1 MSGTAMNGERT
12 LAESGQRPAYD
23 RIIAVGLRRWKA
35 HNLSP
40 ILKSQCRRLHFARGS
55 KAVAALAPGGGD
67 AIAIWGATA
76 PPGIEELAYASGAA
90 LVRLEDGFIRSVGL
104 GSDLI
109 PPQSLV
115 LDRTGIYF
123 DATRPS
129 DLETI
134 LQTTEFDAGQ
144 LARAAQVRAL
154 IVASGLTKYNIE
166 PRTVPRWPAR
176 TPGQPI
182 VLVPGQVETDASIA
196 LGGAHV
202 RSNLALLRAVRS
214 ARPDAW
220 IVYKPH
226 PDVMSGNRS
235 GRTGLRE
242 TAGIANWIETE
253 ASIVSC
259 IEACDEVHTITS
271 LSGFDALLRGKPV
284 VTYGAPFY
292 AGWGLTEDKAEDWAE
307 NRAENRAEVS
317 ATWARR
323 TRRLTLDA
331 LVAGALLA
339 YPYYWDPASRCA
351 DSCETVLSRIAQ
363 TRDLLQRSGDLERLR
378 SGWARRQLRKL
389 RVLKD
394 ALWGRG

>member
-1 MSGTAMNGERT
+1 MADTER
-12 LAESGQRPAYD
+12 GPAYD
-23 RIIAVGLRRWKA
+23 RIIAVGLRQWKA

-40 ILKSQCRRLHFARGS
+40 MLQAQCRRLHFVRGS
-55 KAVAALAPGGGD
+55 KAVAALAPSAAD
-67 AIAIWGATA
+67 AIAIWGATP
-76 PPGIEELAYASGAA
+76 PPGIADLACATGAA
-90 LVRLEDGFIRSVGL
+90 LLRLEDGFIRSVGL

-123 DATRPS
+123 DATRAS

-134 LQTTEFDAGQ
+134 LQTNTFGADM
-144 LARAAQVRAL
+144 LARAAQIRAL

-166 PRTVPRWPAR
+166 PRTVPRWPAPA
-176 TPGQPI
+176 PGRPI

-235 GRTGLRE
+235 GRTALRE
-242 TAGIANWIETE
+242 TQAVADWIETD

-284 VTYGAPFY
+284 ITYGAPFY
-292 AGWGLTEDKAEDWAE
+292 AGWGLTED
-307 NRAENRAEVS
+307 RAEVS
-317 ATWARR
+317 AAWPRR

-331 LVAGALLA
+331 LVAGALLV
-339 YPYYWDPASRCA
+339 YPYYWNPEARCG
-351 DSCETVLSRIAQ
+351 DVCETVLYRIAQ
-363 TRDLLQRSGDLERLR
+363 TRDLLQSTGKLEQLR
-378 SGWARRQLRKL
+378 SGWARRQFRKM

-394 ALWGRG
+394 ALWGRR

>member
-1 MSGTAMNGERT
+1 MSWNGALVDTER
-12 LAESGQRPAYD
+12 EPAYD

-40 ILKSQCRRLHFARGS
+40 ILKSQCRRLHFARGT

-76 PPGIEELAYASGAA
+76 PPGIAELAGATGAA
-90 LVRLEDGFIRSVGL
+90 LLRLEDGFIRSVGL

-214 ARPDAW
+214 TRPDAW

-235 GRTGLRE
+235 GRTSLRE
-242 TAGIANWIETE
+242 TADIANWIETE

-292 AGWGLTEDKAEDWAE
+292 AGWGLTED
-307 NRAENRAEVS
+307 RAENRAEVS
-317 ATWARR
+317 AAWARR

-331 LVAGALLA
+331 LVAGTLLA
-339 YPYYWDPASRCA
+339 YPYYWDPASECA

-363 TRDLLQRSGDLERLR
+363 TRDLLQSSGDLERLR

-389 RVLKD
+389 RVLKN

>member
-1 MSGTAMNGERT
+1 MNGERT
-12 LAESGQRPAYD
+12 LADSGQSPAYE

-35 HNLSP
+35 HNLRP
-40 ILKSQCRRLHFARGS
+40 MLKSRCRRLHFARGS
-55 KAVAALAPGGGD
+55 KAVAALAPGSRD

-76 PPGIEELAYASGAA
+76 PPGIEELARASGSA
-90 LVRLEDGFIRSVGL
+90 LLRLEDGFIRSVGL

-123 DATRPS
+123 DATRAS

-134 LQTTEFDAGQ
+134 LQTSEFDAGQ

-166 PRTVPRWPAR
+166 PRTVPRWPA
-176 TPGQPI
+176 PAQGQARAI

-214 ARPDAW
+214 ARPEAW

-242 TAGIANWIETE
+242 TADIADWIETE

-259 IEACDEVHTITS
+259 IDACDEVHTITS

-292 AGWGLTEDKAEDWAE
+292 AGWGLTEDRAE
-307 NRAENRAEVS
+307 NRPENRAEVS
-317 ATWARR
+317 AVWARR

-339 YPYYWDPASRCA
+339 YPYYWDPASECA

-363 TRDLLQRSGDLERLR
+363 TRDLLQRSGDLDRLR

-389 RVLKD
+389 RVLND